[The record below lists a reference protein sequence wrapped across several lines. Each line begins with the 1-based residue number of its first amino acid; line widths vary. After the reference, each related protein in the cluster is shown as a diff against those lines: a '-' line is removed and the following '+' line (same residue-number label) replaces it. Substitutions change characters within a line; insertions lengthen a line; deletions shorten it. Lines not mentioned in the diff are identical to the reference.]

1 MQDRDIVHRMLHLE
15 TGRRI
20 RTITVLISSIL
31 LVLCMAGCGK
41 QNQSATVAPPRV
53 EDMSSGRIQVTI
65 TVDPP
70 KVELHKD
77 LLLSIRTVAPSD
89 VEVTLPAIDDRLTGF
104 VLSGVIDDEPV
115 TKDGKTSVERRA
127 RLTPMLAD
135 EYRISPMAITYN
147 DRSRLQLG
155 AGWFAT
161 RPIALERIAPVEHS
175 PGKDI
180 EVVMKPVWIY
190 PTAKTVAIYVMLGVL
205 CVALCYLAWK
215 LARRIHRQI
224 KLMRMSPR
232 ERALFELSELLS
244 KDLVG
249 KDMVKEFY
257 LELTMIVRRYIERQH
272 RVRAPEQTTEEFL
285 LAVSRDPTFN
295 RETVRTLKAFLEAS
309 DLVKFAADHPTGAE
323 ITEATV
329 TAKEYIERDSPEKP
343 ATEAGAACPTGAG
356 KR

>member
-1 MQDRDIVHRMLHLE
+1 MQDDNIVRRMLHL
-15 TGRRI
+15 GVRRRI
-20 RTITVLISSIL
+20 RAVAVLISGAL
-31 LVLCMAGCGK
+31 LASCMVGCGK
-41 QNQSATVAPPRV
+41 ETQHAVGAQPRV
-53 EDMSSGRIQVTI
+53 EDMSYGRIQLTI

-77 LLLSIRTVAPSD
+77 VLLTIRTVTPSD
-89 VEVTLPAIDDRLTGF
+89 VEVTLPALDDRLTGF
-104 VLSGVIDDEPV
+104 VLSGVIDDEPF
-115 TKDGKTSVERRA
+115 TKDGKTTAERRA
-127 RLTPMLAD
+127 RLTPVLAD
-135 EYRISPMAITYN
+135 EYRISPMPIRYN
-147 DRSRLQLG
+147 DRSRLQSG

-161 RPIALERIAPVEHS
+161 RPIILERIAPVEHS

-190 PTAKTVAIYVMLGVL
+190 PTAKTVAIYVILGAL
-205 CVALCYLAWK
+205 FVALCYLAWR
-215 LARRIHRQI
+215 LGRRIHRQI

-257 LELTMIVRRYIERQH
+257 LELTMIVRSYIERQH

-323 ITEATV
+323 ITGATV
-329 TAKEYIERDSPEKP
+329 TAREYIETDAPEGIVS
-343 ATEAGAACPTGAG
+343 EAGAR